1 MKKKNKG
8 FTLIEIL
15 ATIAIIAVVTLIATV
30 TYNKVRKNIINRQ
43 YKNLKS
49 LIEIAGV
56 RYTSKTGKDKYF
68 VEELIKEGYIDPD
81 DDKGNIYDPRDDHPL
96 NCHVVEVV
104 TENDN
109 YYANL
114 GTVNY
119 KKNDGCQLTCP
130 NGECPVDKPWL
141 NLIAYIHGTQINYV
155 TTTNADEK
163 GKVLEKDPVNIYKN
177 VKIVDTDSGR
187 WTNKQLDLVANLDVN
202 LPFYVDIDG
211 VKYIWNNDSAAITTS
226 NTHTTNVEKIYN
238 GPYSVEAVMKNN
250 SRQKASITYKYDTT
264 PPVIVEGSPSYVN
277 DDEEIWKKSKTIHI
291 EIVENGVGLDRI
303 YVGKEP
309 CENLLKNYNL
319 GKKIPKSL
327 RDKHV
332 QTFDVKEE
340 VGTDGEN
347 GQLNVCAVDLLG
359 NLAVTQKFKVKKIDI
374 TPPHCTKDYIAKRKD
389 DVKGEHNKYQYENR
403 KIKQY
408 CFDNNIINGTKVIG
422 SGCNN
427 NSENGNAEVKTFN
440 PSIGSAIKVGYITI
454 TDNVGWTTKCPVDVY
469 IDRKGP
475 LCSKATGNT
484 QADKTNHNATTLG
497 VGKTSNWDQNYRH
510 ITQYCYDEHVG
521 CMEDNY
527 SDRKSNPSKSHSW
540 DYNDGLIIR
549 TRTITIWDKVP
560 RCSQKSAD
568 GVCASMNLS
577 SNDNK
582 YGKNNST
589 ACTEG
594 VFIDHQPPV
603 NHQNGAGF
611 HGGNRIKPSC
621 TDEPWQGVNGSG
633 VKTFTTIASTRGSA
647 SEINPCHSSSDC
659 STSYSTTQSNY
670 TGSKIQY
677 KIDFVSLSINDPLDN
692 VTVNATCVDKA
703 LNTTINDLEY
713 HASIDDS
720 TSFGRKYINEV
731 SGKSNVGPSNGCYL
745 KQYRTNSEGTCI
757 STFSYDCER
766 HDVSCNANNDGMGVT
781 CCLQG
786 EDRFRGCKT
795 KGAWVNFNNPSTNNY
810 IENKKYDPDQSD
822 EKYMEYHGDYYVV
835 PSLDDKVNKY
845 DDHCV
850 KIDGVT
856 KCDGGYKCE
865 HFNCYPDRPMQG
877 NSQGGS
883 YSYVCGNQTK

>member
-96 NCHVVEVV
+96 NCHVVEVI

-141 NLIAYIHGTQINYV
+141 SLTAYIHGTQINYI

-177 VKIVDTDSGR
+177 VKIVDTDGGR

-202 LPFYVDIDG
+202 LPYYVDIDG

-226 NTHTTNVEKIYN
+226 NTHTTSVEKEYN
-238 GPYSVEAVMKNN
+238 GPYGVEAVMKDN

-264 PPVIVEGSPSYVN
+264 PPLIVEGSPSYVN

-291 EIVENGVGLDRI
+291 EIIENGVGLDRI

-327 RDKHV
+327 RAKHV
-332 QTFDVKEE
+332 QTYEVKEE
-340 VGTDGEN
+340 VGIDGEN

-475 LCSKATGNT
+475 LCSKTTGNT
-484 QADKTNHNATTLG
+484 QDDKTNHNATTTG
-497 VGKTSNWDQNYRH
+497 VGSTSNWDQNYRH
-510 ITQYCYDEHVG
+510 ITQYCYDEHSG
-521 CMEDNY
+521 CMSDNY
-527 SDRKSNPSKSHSW
+527 SDRKSNPSKSDSW
-540 DYNDGLIIR
+540 DYNDGKIIR

-568 GVCASMNLS
+568 GVCASMNLD

-594 VFIDHQPPV
+594 VYIDHVPPV
-603 NHQNGAGF
+603 NEQVTFGF
-611 HGGNRIKPSC
+611 HSNNRIKAACSDPS
-621 TDEPWQGVNGSG
+621 WNGVAGSG
-633 VKTFTTIASTRGSA
+633 VKTFTTIASTSGSTQI
-647 SEINPCHSSSDC
+647 EPCNSSLQCSSSSDL
-659 STSYSTTQSNY
+659 TLTNN
-670 TGSKIQY
+670 TGAKLQY
-677 KIDFVSLSINDPLDN
+677 KLSSSGSISSADN
-692 VTVNATCVDKA
+692 VKVNATCIDKA
-703 LNTTINDLEY
+703 LNTDVDEFNYTAHL
-713 HASIDDS
+713 DDS
-720 TSFGRKYINEV
+720 TSFGRKYINELE
-731 SGKSNVGPSNGCYL
+731 GKENMGPSNTGCIL
-745 KQYRTNSEGTCI
+745 KQFRARSETECI
-757 STFSYDCER
+757 TTYSYDCANY
-766 HDVSCNANNDGMGVT
+766 DTPCNNSNTGMGVS

-786 EDRFRGCKT
+786 EDPVYGCK
-795 KGAWVNFNNPSTNNY
+795 STSGWISFGETNY
-810 IENKKYDPDQSD
+810 IENKKYPKSSVM
-822 EKYMEYHGDYYVV
+822 YMEYNDELYVM
-835 PSLDDKVNKY
+835 PNQQDPNRE
-845 DDHCV
+845 DHCEESET
-850 KIDGVT
+850 GVT
-856 KCDGGYKCE
+856 KCNGGYKCL
-865 HFNCYPDRPMQG
+865 HFKCYPDNPTAG
-877 NSQGGS
+877 NSQGGQ
-883 YSYVCGNQTK
+883 YTYVCGNYAK